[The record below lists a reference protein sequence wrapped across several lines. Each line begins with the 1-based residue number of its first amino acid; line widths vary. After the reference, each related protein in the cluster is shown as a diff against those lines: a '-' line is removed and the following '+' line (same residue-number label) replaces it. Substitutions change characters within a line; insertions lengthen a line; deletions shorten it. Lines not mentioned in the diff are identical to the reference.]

1 MISFL
6 LAAGLLT
13 GAGQG
18 ETPPPVVAVTT
29 GGSWGFHQSPR
40 KKTQWEEEVEAAA
53 KALDEVTEA
62 IKADIEPDIEPV
74 PVKRV
79 LVVDAPIEL
88 PPIDASGAIEAAK
101 QAYFDALSEDDEDA
115 LNAILAAL

>member
-1 MISFL
+1 MISFI

-53 KALDEVTEA
+53 KALDEA

-74 PVKRV
+74 PAQRV